1 MKRHP
6 FSIKERLH
14 SFVYAFNGLKLFF
27 TREHNV
33 RIHLVVAIITIGMG
47 FFVGVSPM
55 EWVAIALTIGVVLAA
70 EAVNTAV
77 EYLCN
82 FVSQQKDQRIKEIKD
97 VAAGAV
103 LLCAMAAVVV
113 GLIIFLPYW
122 VEMIR

>member
-27 TREHNV
+27 AREHNV

-82 FVSQQKDQRIKEIKD
+82 FVSPQKDQRIKEIKD
-97 VAAGAV
+97 VVAGAV

-122 VEMIR
+122 VQMIR